1 MPSESR
7 VSSSSGRLRY
17 VLQGGAVQKFHH
29 DERLPVL
36 FADVVNGADIWM
48 VQRRC
53 GPGFAL
59 EARQRLRVPGH
70 FIGQK
75 LEGDEA
81 LEAAVF
87 RLVDHAHAASANF
100 FDDAVVRDG
109 LADHVADALRD
120 AILRVAACGS
130 QSLPLW
136 FAPLYA
142 TICGRNW
149 NQPCRRKTNVQ
160 APFDHSRLHSRTQ
173 SFQLCRVQIKEEVR
187 APPGAPDKAYLE
199 KLMAG
204 WSSGNPANMAQY
216 YDQGEYTFFDIA
228 PLRYSNWAEY
238 QKGVTDLLKNYKSIK
253 LTVNDDAQ
261 IHTDGNLTWAAAT
274 VKEDAITNGGKHEL
288 ATLRW
293 TVIFE
298 KQAGKWMIVH
308 EHTSEPLQ

>member
-1 MPSESR
+1 
-7 VSSSSGRLRY
+7 
-17 VLQGGAVQKFHH
+17 
-29 DERLPVL
+29 
-36 FADVVNGADIWM
+36 
-48 VQRRC
+48 
-53 GPGFAL
+53 
-59 EARQRLRVPGH
+59 
-70 FIGQK
+70 
-75 LEGDEA
+75 
-81 LEAAVF
+81 
-87 RLVDHAHAASANF
+87 
-100 FDDAVVRDG
+100 
-109 LADHVADALRD
+109 VADALRD
-120 AILRVAACGS
+120 AILGLRPAEVKVCLCGLRLFMRQSVAEIGISRVGGKPVYRRLLTILVCILVLNVSSFAAS
-130 QSLPLW
+130 KSKKKS
-136 FAPLYA
+136 AA
-142 TICGRNW
+142 
-149 NQPCRRKTNVQ
+149 
-160 APFDHSRLHSRTQ
+160 
-173 SFQLCRVQIKEEVR
+173 
-187 APPGAPDKAYLE
+187 PGAPDKAYLE

-308 EHTSEPLQ
+308 EHTSQPLQ